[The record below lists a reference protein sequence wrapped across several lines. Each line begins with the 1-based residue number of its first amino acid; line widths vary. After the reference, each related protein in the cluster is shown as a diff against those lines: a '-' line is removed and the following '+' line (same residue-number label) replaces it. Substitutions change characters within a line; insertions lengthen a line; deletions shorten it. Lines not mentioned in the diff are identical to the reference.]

1 MQKQKIKQRLK
12 RKREPAGTLTCSF
25 QKRIVLLNHQKI
37 NPDMQTETL
46 ASLYRSYTG
55 SLPEQVEELP
65 GAGSNRRYFR
75 MKGPQTLIGVIGTSN
90 EENHAFLTIDRHF
103 KEKNLPVPEVYAA
116 TEDESCYLQEDLGDL
131 QLFKAIEKGRLTGVF
146 SEEEKELLRKTLR
159 MLPRIQFAGA
169 DGLDFSVCY
178 PQPEFNRRTICGT

>member
-1 MQKQKIKQRLK
+1 
-12 RKREPAGTLTCSF
+12 
-25 QKRIVLLNHQKI
+25 
-37 NPDMQTETL
+37 MQTETL
-46 ASLYRSYTG
+46 ISLYESFTG
-55 SLPEQVEELP
+55 SRPEHVEELP

-178 PQPEFNRRTICGT
+178 PQPEFNRRTILWDLNYFKYCFLKATGWKMNSSTWPKS